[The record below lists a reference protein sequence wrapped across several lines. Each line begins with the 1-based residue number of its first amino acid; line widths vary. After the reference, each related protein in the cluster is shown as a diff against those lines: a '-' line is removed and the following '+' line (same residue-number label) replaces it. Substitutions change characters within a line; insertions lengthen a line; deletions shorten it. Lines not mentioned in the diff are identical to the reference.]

1 MEILKL
7 FATIAIN
14 SEEAVKGLEEVEERA
29 EQTGQSLSERLGGLG
44 GAIRTGLVAG
54 VTAAGAAAV
63 GIGAAA
69 FKIGE
74 SFDEAFDTI
83 RAGTGATGETL
94 AQLQDDFRA
103 VAARVPVD
111 FAQVGTAVADL
122 NTRLGV
128 SGPVLQELATQFLNL
143 SRVTGQDVA
152 PLIAEGSRMFN
163 IWGISAEQAG
173 GKLDYLFRVS
183 QATGIGMGE
192 LFMLLTRNA
201 PVLQEAGFDFETAAA
216 MLGQFE
222 KAGIDS
228 SRALMGLSQM
238 IAKAAKEGTPARDVI
253 AEVFDQ
259 IKNAKDPTEATALAV
274 EWFGARAGTQLAAA
288 IRSGQLDLE
297 TFVQTLK
304 TSGDTIN
311 GLASETDDFA
321 QKWQLFKNQLMLAAE
336 PLANTV
342 FGLAGTI
349 LDVLAPAFTSL
360 ISAVTP
366 LAQAFFGWID
376 STLQNTV
383 LPALERFSAWF
394 AEKALPAIQGFV
406 AQAGPPIQNVLREVA
421 SFVTG
426 QALPALERL
435 ATWFTGTA
443 LPAIQS
449 FLASAWSPLQS
460 ALSAVGTVI
469 GAVVAALAPLLPL
482 FQSLWQSLSSQLG
495 PAIGQIASAFQSVW
509 STIQSQ
515 LLPAIQALLPVIGAV
530 AAALGGAIVAAIG
543 VVIGVIS
550 GLANAFA
557 AVLPAAIQVASGIIQ
572 AFAGVINL
580 VVTVVS
586 NVVRIVVAL
595 LTGDWR
601 GAWEA
606 ARNLVSGVA
615 QAIGQIIGGLVT
627 AITAAISGLVSGVL
641 GLIRGFVE
649 GIVNFFRS
657 LFNALVGG
665 SIVPDL
671 VNRIL
676 SLFTELKE
684 KVIGF
689 VTALRD
695 TVVNLVTG
703 LKDGAVRIITELKS
717 TWESI
722 WGAIRSKVDEIWGA
736 IKSTVTEAITSVRTT
751 IQNVMDEAKR
761 IWDSIWNGIREKV
774 AGAKTEVIGIVTG
787 LVSDVKGA
795 FSGAVTWL
803 VDAGRNVIQGL
814 INGISSKLG
823 ELLSLAQSIADRVK
837 STIKNALNIGSPS
850 RVMIGFG
857 QEVARGLA
865 LGMDRA
871 RELVTASAQN
881 LAASLVT
888 PIELA
893 VSPAP
898 ALHGETGRAMLARQA
913 PAIATAPHALV
924 VVERMEVRSEED
936 IARIS
941 QELYRLI
948 TPRLRAQGT
957 GWRW

>member
-173 GKLDYLFRVS
+173 GKLDYLWRVS

-238 IAKAAKEGTPARDVI
+238 IAKAAQEGTPARDVI

-606 ARNLVSGVA
+606 
-615 QAIGQIIGGLVT
+615 
-627 AITAAISGLVSGVL
+627 
-641 GLIRGFVE
+641 
-649 GIVNFFRS
+649 RS